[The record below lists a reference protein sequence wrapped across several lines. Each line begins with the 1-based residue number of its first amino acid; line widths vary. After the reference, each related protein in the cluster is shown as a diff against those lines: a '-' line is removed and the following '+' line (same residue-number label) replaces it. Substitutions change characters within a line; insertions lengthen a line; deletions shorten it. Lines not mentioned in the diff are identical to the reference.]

1 MKNKLIGSLF
11 IYLFF
16 IQSTFIQ
23 STFSQILE
31 PVSWEFKVDSSE
43 LNSSRNINLIF
54 IPTTELGWYIY
65 SSDNDPDSEPRTE
78 FEFNSNR
85 TYKVKGLI
93 EPLNVKTK
101 YDEVWDAEVRYLDND
116 GAFLQKIIP
125 YEENISISGYISYQ
139 VCSEIEK
146 MCIPLE
152 EDFSF
157 YNSAVKTN
165 ISYDQSLM
173 EFEKEESLFS
183 FLLFAFVAGLLA
195 ILTPCVFPMIPLTV
209 SYFANKSNDKK
220 LYFEAIIF
228 GLSIIFIFTFL
239 GIFLSLIMGPQ
250 SANEIAS
257 SWISNL
263 IFFSLFI
270 IFGLSLIGFFE
281 LTIPSSIITSFD
293 NKSQQGG
300 LLGVFFMAFTLVLVS
315 FSCIGP
321 LVGSILV
328 QSASGLQIKPVLGM
342 LSFSLAFSLPFTFLA
357 IFPQKLQS
365 LPKSGN
371 WMVTLRIVL
380 GFIAIAFSLKFLSV
394 VDKAYHFN
402 LLSRDI
408 FLIIWSILFL
418 ILSLYLLGLLKLP
431 EGYLQNQGHRIRII
445 AMFFLVFS
453 LYLSTGLFGNRLSYL
468 AAYLPPLQTNYFDLK
483 TFSYKPFF
491 EESKNY
497 DTDLSNVKH
506 SDILKLPYN
515 LKGFFDYKEAINYA
529 KKKNRPMLLDFT
541 GHGCVNCR
549 DIESRVWSDDRV
561 REFLNNK
568 YVLLS
573 LYVDDKTVLP
583 ESAWYTS
590 TYDSKIKRTIG
601 RQNADFQIT
610 RFNNNAQPF
619 YVVIDPYSESVVYKP
634 WGYELNIENYI
645 SHLDNGINEFY
656 AR

>member
-1 MKNKLIGSLF
+1 MKNKFIASLF
-11 IYLFF
+11 IYLFLV
-16 IQSTFIQ
+16 QS
-23 STFSQILE
+23 SFSQILE
-31 PVSWEFKVDSSE
+31 PVSWEFKIDSSE
-43 LNSSRNINLIF
+43 LNSRGNINLIF
-54 IPTTELGWYIY
+54 NPTTELGWYIY
-65 SSDNDPDSEPRTE
+65 SSDNDRDSGPRTE
-78 FEFNSNR
+78 FEFNANR
-85 TYKVKGLI
+85 TYEIKGLI

-101 YDEVWDAEVRYLDND
+101 YDEVWEAKVRYLDNE
-116 GAFLQKIIP
+116 GYFLQKIIP
-125 YEENISISGYISYQ
+125 LEDNVSISGYISYQ

-157 YNSAVKTN
+157 YNSTVKTN

-173 EFEKEESLFS
+173 EFEKEESLLS
-183 FLLFAFVAGLLA
+183 FVLFAFVAGLLA

-209 SYFANKSNDKK
+209 SYFANKTNQKK
-220 LYFEAIIF
+220 SYFEAIIF
-228 GLSIIFIFTFL
+228 GLSIMLIFTFL

-250 SANEIAS
+250 SANEIAT
-257 SWISNL
+257 SWIPNL

-293 NKSQQGG
+293 KRSQQGG

-315 FSCIGP
+315 FSCTGP

-342 LSFSLAFSLPFTFLA
+342 LSFSLAFAIPFTLLA

-371 WMVTLRIVL
+371 WMITLRVVL
-380 GFIAIAFSLKFLSV
+380 GFIALAFSLKFLSV

-408 FLIIWSILFL
+408 FLIIWCVLFL
-418 ILSLYLLGLLKLP
+418 VLSLYLLGLLKLP
-431 EGYLQNQGHRIRII
+431 DGYLKNQGYRVRII
-445 AMFFLVFS
+445 AILFLAFS
-453 LYLSTGLFGNRLSYL
+453 LYLSTGLFGNRLSYF

-483 TFSYKPFF
+483 SFSYKPFF

-497 DTDLSNVKH
+497 DEDLSNVKY

-515 LKGFFDYKEAINYA
+515 LKGFFDYNEALNYA
-529 KKKNRPMLLDFT
+529 KKKNKPILLDFT

-549 DIESRVWSDDRV
+549 DIESRVWPDGRV
-561 REFLNNK
+561 RDFLNNK

-573 LYVDDKTVLP
+573 LYVDDKTILP
-583 ESAWYTS
+583 ENEWYKS

-619 YVVIDPYSESVVYKP
+619 YVVIDPFSESIVYKP

>member
-1 MKNKLIGSLF
+1 MKNKFIVSLF
-11 IYLFF
+11 IYLFLV
-16 IQSTFIQ
+16 QS
-23 STFSQILE
+23 SFSQILE
-31 PVSWEFKVDSSE
+31 PASWEFKIDSSE
-43 LNSSRNINLIF
+43 LTSSGNINLIF

-65 SSDNDPDSEPRTE
+65 SSDNDPDSGPRTE
-78 FEFNSNR
+78 FVFNANR
-85 TYKVKGLI
+85 TYETKGLI

-101 YDEVWDAEVRYLDND
+101 YDEVWEAEVRYLDNE
-116 GAFLQKIIP
+116 GYFLQKIIP
-125 YEENISISGYISYQ
+125 SEDNVSISGYISYQ

-152 EDFSF
+152 EDFAF
-157 YNSAVKTN
+157 YNSTVKVN

-173 EFEKEESLFS
+173 EFEKEKSLLS
-183 FLLFAFVAGLLA
+183 FVLFAFIAGLLA

-209 SYFANKSNDKK
+209 SYFANKTNQKK
-220 LYFEAIIF
+220 SYFEAIIF
-228 GLSIIFIFTFL
+228 GLSIMFIFTFL
-239 GIFLSLIMGPQ
+239 GVFLSLIMGPS
-250 SANEIAS
+250 SANEIAT
-257 SWISNL
+257 SWIPNL

-270 IFGLSLIGFFE
+270 IFGLSLIGFFD

-293 NKSQQGG
+293 KRSQQGG
-300 LLGVFFMAFTLVLVS
+300 ILGVFFMAFTLVLVS
-315 FSCIGP
+315 FSCTGP

-342 LSFSLAFSLPFTFLA
+342 LSFSLAFAIPFTLLA
-357 IFPQKLQS
+357 IFPQKLHS

-371 WMVTLRIVL
+371 WMIILRVVL

-402 LLSRDI
+402 LLSRDM
-408 FLIIWSILFL
+408 FLIIWCVLFL
-418 ILSLYLLGLLKLP
+418 VLSLYLLGLVKLP
-431 EGYLQNQGHRIRII
+431 DGYLKNQGYRVRITAI
-445 AMFFLVFS
+445 FFLAFS
-453 LYLSTGLFGNRLSYL
+453 LYLSTGLFGNRLSYF

-483 TFSYKPFF
+483 SFSYKPFF

-497 DTDLSNVKH
+497 DEDLSNVKY

-515 LKGFFDYKEAINYA
+515 LKGFFDYNEALNYA
-529 KKKNRPMLLDFT
+529 KKKNKPILLDFT

-549 DIESRVWSDDRV
+549 DIESRVWPDGRV
-561 REFLNNK
+561 RDFLNNK

-573 LYVDDKTVLP
+573 LYVDDKTILP
-583 ESAWYTS
+583 ENEWYKS

-601 RQNADFQIT
+601 KQNADFQIT

-619 YVVIDPYSESVVYKP
+619 YVVIDPFSESIVYKP

-656 AR
+656 AK